1 MGREVK
7 LNLISKRALRDGN
20 KVIEEMLP
28 EDILEDYHKR
38 SNGRIAKSRDMAKV
52 AGLDN
57 EINPHK
63 WYPMFFD
70 KDNTPTVL
78 PQGWFYQSIGLEWW
92 RYKLGVENLTRNI
105 FLILGSEVLEK
116 NYPLKKYLVYKG
128 KRLQIRSKMIFP
140 PEVILTHSRKSFK
153 KSFKKTIGS
162 DGSTKETEKEFFL
175 ALFRM
180 IPQKWQP
187 QFNENAIIS
196 QKLKQ
201 NKNKRNGIK

>member
-1 MGREVK
+1 MNK
-7 LNLISKRALRDGN
+7 LEELTKISKHALRDGN

-28 EDILEDYHKR
+28 EEILEEYKKR
-38 SNGRIAKSRDMAKV
+38 TNGRIAKSMVMAKV
-52 AGLDN
+52 AGLD
-57 EINPHK
+57 EVIDPHK